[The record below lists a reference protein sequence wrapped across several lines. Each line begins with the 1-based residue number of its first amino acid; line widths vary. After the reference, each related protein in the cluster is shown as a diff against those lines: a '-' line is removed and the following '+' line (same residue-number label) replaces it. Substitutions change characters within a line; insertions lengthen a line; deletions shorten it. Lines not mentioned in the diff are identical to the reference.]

1 LCSFARVQQTN
12 LAWLGFVY
20 VALAVAGLGLLD
32 GSEDARSAG
41 AALFSVAAAAFLWFL
56 GTLVARLM
64 RYEPR
69 GFFAA
74 IVLAAG
80 AMSIAVQVVAV
91 ALVARSGPGDILSF
105 LSALGAPAEAT
116 VVIAS
121 SLAAM
126 EARKVSKRFGRAGF
140 AGGLGI
146 LGVGFAEAADKWTL
160 TDTYSASWFGFMI
173 WVAVTAYTLLRR

>member
-1 LCSFARVQQTN
+1 VQQTN
-12 LAWLGFVY
+12 LAWLGFAY
-20 VALAVAGLGLLD
+20 VALAVAGLALLD
-32 GSEDARSAG
+32 GDGDARSAG
-41 AALFSVAAAAFLWFL
+41 AALFSVAAASFLWFL

-80 AMSIAVQVVAV
+80 AMSIGVQVVAV
-91 ALVARSGPGDILSF
+91 ALVARSGPDDILSF

-126 EARKVSKRFGRAGF
+126 EARKVSRQFGRAGF
-140 AGGLGI
+140 VGGLAI

-160 TDTYSASWFGFMI
+160 TDTYSASWLGFMI
-173 WVAVTAYTLLRR
+173 WVVVTTYTLLRR

>member
-1 LCSFARVQQTN
+1 VQQTN

-32 GSEDARSAG
+32 GSKDARSAG
-41 AALFSVAAAAFLWFL
+41 AALFAVAAAAFLWFL

-69 GFFAA
+69 GYFAA
-74 IVLAAG
+74 IVLCAG

-91 ALVARSGPGDILSF
+91 ALVARSGPDDILSF
-105 LSALGAPAEAT
+105 LSAMGAPAEAT

-126 EARKVSKRFGRAGF
+126 EARKVSRRFGRAGF
-140 AGGLGI
+140 AGGLAI

-160 TDTYSASWFGFMI
+160 TDTYSATWLGFMV

>member
-1 LCSFARVQQTN
+1 VQQTN

-20 VALAVAGLGLLD
+20 VVLAVTGLGLLD
-32 GSEDARSAG
+32 GGQDARSAG

-69 GFFAA
+69 GYFAA
-74 IVLAAG
+74 IVLVAG
-80 AMSIAVQVVAV
+80 AMSIGVQVIAV
-91 ALVARSGPGDILSF
+91 AFVARSGPDDILSF
-105 LSALGAPAEAT
+105 LSALAAPAEAT

-126 EARKVSKRFGRAGF
+126 DARKISKQFGRAGF
-140 AGGLGI
+140 AGGLAI
-146 LGVGFAEAADKWTL
+146 LGVGFAEAADRWTL
-160 TDTYSASWFGFMI
+160 TATYSATWFGFMI